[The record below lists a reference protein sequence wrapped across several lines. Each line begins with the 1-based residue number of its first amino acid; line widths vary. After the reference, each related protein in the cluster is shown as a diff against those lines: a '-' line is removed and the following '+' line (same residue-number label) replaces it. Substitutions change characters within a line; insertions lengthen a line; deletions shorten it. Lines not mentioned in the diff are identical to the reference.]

1 MGKHKKQVDCGAC
14 GGKGGSWQTNDGQR
28 FWQPCVLCNGTGK
41 Q

>member
-1 MGKHKKQVDCGAC
+1 MGKHKKQVDCGGC
-14 GGKGGSWQTNDGQR
+14 GGKGGSWQTNDGKR